1 MKTRSWALSLI
12 VAANLLAIGSSRA
25 AVDIQF
31 SAGLEIQ
38 STSDFYQPLQDF
50 GRWVDVPRYGRC
62 WHPAQ
67 VASDWR
73 PYTEGHWEWT
83 DCGWYWASDE
93 PWSWATYHYGSW
105 VDDQSY
111 GWVWIPATEWAPA
124 WVTWRE
130 SPDYIGWAPCG
141 PGLSVAAPSLFV
153 FVDAHHFS
161 EPIRSRSLIVNNTT
175 IINRTRVINN
185 FQREDR
191 SFGGRR
197 ERVMVNRGPAIDT
210 IQKSTGRTFKAQPIT
225 QIVQKEPAPQTIRR
239 RSDAGFTR
247 PALSEQPR
255 NNQRGNQNDRS
266 TRPSTENDRALSP
279 NQTPDNARRSLPPTG
294 RDQRDLQNRTPERS
308 ATQTG
313 PLPDARRDATGRE
326 QPLSNER
333 PSPPTASPE
342 KPGRTLAPTGRD
354 QSGQRKQPVE
364 RPSASFGERPTAPPR
379 EAIPG
384 ATPRPAAPP
393 TAAPSENR
401 STPGPTGRDQ
411 SRIYQQPTHE
421 SAPQAPSAAR
431 REETAPQREQAT
443 SPKEAAHPSLPASV
457 REKPLEPTGRDATS
471 PKFEAPPQRVEPS
484 PRAAE
489 QPKREEPR
497 QEERKDREKDKP

>member
-1 MKTRSWALSLI
+1 MKTKSWALSLI
-12 VAANLLAIGSSRA
+12 VAVQLFGTGSSRA

-38 STSDFYQPLQDF
+38 SASDFYQPLQDF
-50 GRWVDVPRYGRC
+50 GAWVDVPRYGRC

-67 VASDWR
+67 VASGWR
-73 PYTEGHWEWT
+73 PYAEGHWEWT
-83 DCGWYWASDE
+83 DCGWYWVSDE

-105 VDDQSY
+105 IDDPSY

-130 SPDYIGWAPCG
+130 STDYIGWAPCG
-141 PGLSVAAPSLFV
+141 PGLAVAAPSLFV

-161 EPIRSRSLIVNNTT
+161 EPIRERSLIVNDTT

-185 FQREDR
+185 FQRETR
-191 SFGGRR
+191 NFGGRS

-239 RSDAGFTR
+239 RSDSGITR
-247 PALSEQPR
+247 PPLSEQPR
-255 NNQRGNQNDRS
+255 TQRGNQNDRS
-266 TRPSTENDRALSP
+266 TRPSTENDRALTP
-279 NQTPDNARRSLPPTG
+279 NQTPDNARRQLPPTG
-294 RDQRDLQNRTPERS
+294 RDQRELQNRTPERS
-308 ATQTG
+308 TTPPAQTT

-333 PSPPTASPE
+333 PSPSTASPQQ
-342 KPGRTLAPTGRD
+342 PGRTLTPTGRE
-354 QSGQRKQPVE
+354 QSGTRNQPPE
-364 RPSASFGERPTAPPR
+364 KPSSSFGERPTAPPR

-393 TAAPSENR
+393 AAAPSQNR
-401 STPGPTGRDQ
+401 PAPEPTGRDQ
-411 SRIYQQPTHE
+411 SRIYKQSHTAGFKARAARASRSAKRRGSPFIASKRSRKTAGTHR
-421 SAPQAPSAAR
+421 AGWRTATIRSAA
-431 REETAPQREQAT
+431 AT
-443 SPKEAAHPSLPASV
+443 S
-457 REKPLEPTGRDATS
+457 
-471 PKFEAPPQRVEPS
+471 
-484 PRAAE
+484 
-489 QPKREEPR
+489 
-497 QEERKDREKDKP
+497 